1 MTPLPLGFLPYHN
14 VNHNEAEQI
23 TRLGADMRVSM
34 QSERLSGTGSLLT
47 ATNKDMDPTLQAN
60 KHKTYKL
67 QKTHTTRNE
76 EERRRRRKKK
86 KKEEERSQLHE
97 LIFPNACSL

>member
-1 MTPLPLGFLPYHN
+1 MTPLTLGFLPYHN

-23 TRLGADMRVSM
+23 SRLGADMRVSM

-60 KHKTYKL
+60 KQAKQNNWVFPMLAIGAVLIGIGAVKL
-67 QKTHTTRNE
+67 
-76 EERRRRRKKK
+76 
-86 KKEEERSQLHE
+86 
-97 LIFPNACSL
+97 

>member
-60 KHKTYKL
+60 KHAKQNNWGFPMLAIGAVLIGIGAVKL
-67 QKTHTTRNE
+67 
-76 EERRRRRKKK
+76 
-86 KKEEERSQLHE
+86 
-97 LIFPNACSL
+97 